1 MDSSFNKPSNKY
13 KRKGSDFAP
22 SSDTTTASSRS
33 VVYQKPSTSWQ
44 ESQSKLASL
53 RERLQK
59 EDNDQVWSVLQNCLT
74 HESSIKEAES
84 VMLSESAVTQE
95 KLDSAVQAAAEQCKE
110 ESEALYL
117 LQTAL
122 HKLHAERDAM
132 LADLSST
139 DQQMEDLNQDITRF
153 QQEADEEMG
162 AIDSVEESAKKSV
175 PRLQYLISL
184 YASCTGIKWDFD
196 QERLLEGEV
205 VRTCWIIIFYVEVW
219 DCSFMDAQWD
229 SVLVAVSVL
238 HCS

>member
-1 MDSSFNKPSNKY
+1 M
-13 KRKGSDFAP
+13 
-22 SSDTTTASSRS
+22 
-33 VVYQKPSTSWQ
+33 
-44 ESQSKLASL
+44 
-53 RERLQK
+53 
-59 EDNDQVWSVLQNCLT
+59 LT
-74 HESSIKEAES
+74 
-84 VMLSESAVTQE
+84 ESAVTQ
-95 KLDSAVQAAAEQCKE
+95 KNLDAAVQEAAEQCKE
-110 ESEALYL
+110 ESAALYQ

-122 HKLHAERDAM
+122 HKLNAERDSM
-132 LADLSST
+132 LADLSAT
-139 DQQMEDLNQDITRF
+139 DQQTEELIQDITRY

-162 AIDSVEESAKKSV
+162 AIDSVEENAKKSV

>member
-1 MDSSFNKPSNKY
+1 MNSSFNKPSNKY

-22 SSDTTTASSRS
+22 SSETTVVTRS

-59 EDNDQVWSVLQNCLT
+59 EDNDEVWSILQNCLT

-84 VMLSESAVTQE
+84 VMLAESSATQK
-95 KLDSAVQAAAEQCKE
+95 KLDVAVQEAAEQCKE
-110 ESEALYL
+110 ESEALYQ

-132 LADLSST
+132 LADLSAT
-139 DQQMEDLNQDITRF
+139 DQQTEELNQDIIRY
-153 QQEADEEMG
+153 QQEANEEMG

-205 VRTCWIIIFYVEVW
+205 VRTYFGIFPMWKCGIDRLWILVRRM
-219 DCSFMDAQWD
+219 SF
-229 SVLVAVSVL
+229 SLP
-238 HCS
+238 